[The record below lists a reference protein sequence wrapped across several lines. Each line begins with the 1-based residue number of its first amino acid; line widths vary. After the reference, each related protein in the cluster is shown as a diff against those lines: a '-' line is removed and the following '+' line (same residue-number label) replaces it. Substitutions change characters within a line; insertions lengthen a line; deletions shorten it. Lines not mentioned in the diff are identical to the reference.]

1 MPATHAG
8 PTPLAN
14 ADRRPLVFTLAMILV
29 AVSTSTTLPLASG
42 QEADTAIS
50 AADVTA
56 IRAAATAYRAALA
69 KGDAAAIKAA
79 WTEDGDTVDGWGNL
93 YDSKDTA
100 TLSGTVADA
109 AGTRPDVRM
118 SETRLRLIA
127 RDVVIEDG
135 TVDVILPGMKSP
147 IEGSFTAIW
156 ARRGAG
162 WKLTGL
168 RESERPVSV
177 DGDMLEDLDWMVGD
191 WTLAIDGAD
200 EKKAAASM
208 EMTVRWDAG
217 HAFLIR
223 EVRAPVASGDGG
235 PADVVEIHQRIG
247 WDPLVKRIR
256 SWSFS
261 SDGSRSEATW
271 VRDGTSWIA
280 TQSIV
285 FPAGDQETAVSIYT
299 YDGQNRCVW
308 RTLPEGLE
316 LDDGRPSRATWIRKP
331 GSSLK

>member
-1 MPATHAG
+1 MPATRAG

-14 ADRRPLVFTLAMILV
+14 ADRRLLVFTLAMILV

-79 WTEDGDTVDGWGNL
+79 WTEDGDAVDGWGNL

-100 TLSGTVADA
+100 TLSGTA
-109 AGTRPDVRM
+109 AGPRPDVRVG
-118 SETRLRLIA
+118 ETRLRLIA

-135 TVDVILPGMKSP
+135 TVDVVLPGMKSP

-162 WKLTGL
+162 WKLAGL

-191 WTLAIDGAD
+191 

-223 EVRAPVASGDGG
+223 EARVAVASGDGG

-316 LDDGRPSRATWIRKP
+316 LDDGRPSP
-331 GSSLK
+331 GHRRG

>member
-1 MPATHAG
+1 MG
-8 PTPLAN
+8 
-14 ADRRPLVFTLAMILV
+14 
-29 AVSTSTTLPLASG
+29 
-42 QEADTAIS
+42 
-50 AADVTA
+50 
-56 IRAAATAYRAALA
+56 
-69 KGDAAAIKAA
+69 
-79 WTEDGDTVDGWGNL
+79 
-93 YDSKDTA
+93 
-100 TLSGTVADA
+100 
-109 AGTRPDVRM
+109 
-118 SETRLRLIA
+118 ETRLRLIA

-135 TVDVILPGMKSP
+135 TVDVVLPGMKSP

-162 WKLTGL
+162 WKLAGL

-223 EVRAPVASGDGG
+223 EARVAVASGDGG

-316 LDDGRPSRATWIRKP
+316 LDDGRPSP
-331 GSSLK
+331 GHRRG

>member
-1 MPATHAG
+1 MLATRSG

-14 ADRRPLVFTLAMILV
+14 ADRRSLAFKVVMILA
-29 AVSTSTTLPLASG
+29 AVSTSVTLPLASG

-69 KGDAAAIKAA
+69 KGDTAAVKAA
-79 WTEDGDTVDGWGNL
+79 WTEHGDTVDGWGNL

-100 TLSGTVADA
+100 TLSGTAADTT
-109 AGTRPDVRM
+109 GPQLDIRVG
-118 SETRLRLIA
+118 ETRLRLIA

-135 TVDVILPGMKSP
+135 TVDSVLPGVKSP

-156 ARRGAG
+156 VRRGAG
-162 WKLTGL
+162 WKLAGL
-168 RESERPVSV
+168 RESERPVSA

-191 WTLAIDGAD
+191 WNLAIDEAD

-208 EMTVRWDAG
+208 EMTVRWDTG

-223 EVRAPVASGDGG
+223 EARVPVTSGDGG

-285 FPAGDQETAVSIYT
+285 FPAGGQETAVSIYT

>member
-1 MPATHAG
+1 
-8 PTPLAN
+8 
-14 ADRRPLVFTLAMILV
+14 V
-29 AVSTSTTLPLASG
+29 
-42 QEADTAIS
+42 
-50 AADVTA
+50 
-56 IRAAATAYRAALA
+56 
-69 KGDAAAIKAA
+69 
-79 WTEDGDTVDGWGNL
+79 
-93 YDSKDTA
+93 
-100 TLSGTVADA
+100 
-109 AGTRPDVRM
+109 
-118 SETRLRLIA
+118 
-127 RDVVIEDG
+127 
-135 TVDVILPGMKSP
+135 KSP

-156 ARRGAG
+156 VRRGAG
-162 WKLTGL
+162 WKLAGL

-200 EKKAAASM
+200 EKKATSSM
-208 EMTVRWDAG
+208 EMKVRWDAG

-223 EVRAPVASGDGG
+223 EARVPVASGDGG
-235 PADVVEIHQRIG
+235 PADVVEVHQRIG

-285 FPAGDQETAVSIYT
+285 FPAGGQETAVSIYT

>member
-1 MPATHAG
+1 MPATRAG

-14 ADRRPLVFTLAMILV
+14 ADRRLLVFTLAMILV

-79 WTEDGDTVDGWGNL
+79 WTEDGDAVDGWGNL

-100 TLSGTVADA
+100 TLSGTA
-109 AGTRPDVRM
+109 AGPRPDVRVG
-118 SETRLRLIA
+118 ETRLRLIA
-127 RDVVIEDG
+127 RDVAIEDG
-135 TVDVILPGMKSP
+135 TVDVVLPGVKSP

-156 ARRGAG
+156 VRRGAG
-162 WKLTGL
+162 WKLAGL

-177 DGDMLEDLDWMVGD
+177 DGDMLEDLDGMVGD

-200 EKKAAASM
+200 EKKAASSM
-208 EMTVRWDAG
+208 EMKVRWDAG

-223 EVRAPVASGDGG
+223 EARVPVAFGDGG
-235 PADVVEIHQRIG
+235 PADVVEVHQRIG

-285 FPAGDQETAVSIYT
+285 FPAGGQETAVSIYT

-316 LDDGRPSRATWIRKP
+316 PDDGRPSRATWIRKP